1 MSEVLGLGFRS
12 PMSPSGGVLR
22 TQKLRTPPPP
32 LWQPRDIKRFFVS
45 KPVVG
50 QNIALLA
57 APADGASNCFVSAFV
72 ICSVSS
78 SPNFST
84 PGSTVECVMDSEYR
98 MLVVAAN
105 DIFFCLDLVDMTLLC

>member
-22 TQKLRTPPPP
+22 TQKLRTPP

-72 ICSVSS
+72 ICSVSFS
-78 SPNFST
+78 LNFSN
-84 PGSTVECVMDSEYR
+84 PGSTVECVMDSKFR